1 MVKADTKG
9 EEEDGGGLTMAL
21 IYGWIYSC
29 SVLSRTHTVP
39 IMTAKP
45 KYMAILTPY
54 AITSR

>member
-1 MVKADTKG
+1 MLVKLEGRVERGVT
-9 EEEDGGGLTMAL
+9 LTMAL

-39 IMTAKP
+39 IMTASP

-54 AITSR
+54 AMTSR